1 MARALEQLRSV
12 VARLRAPG
20 GCPWDRK
27 QTHQT
32 LIPFLREESK
42 ELEVA
47 LRRGRWHEMED
58 ELGDILFHVML
69 HAKIAEENGHFSLED
84 VARSQA
90 LKLRRRHPH
99 VFGDRRFKTAE
110 EVLEHWSEVKSKERR
125 LRERDVAMRA
135 ARTPSGAGERLSDR
149 EVGCSSKGRR
159 KK

>member
-1 MARALEQLRSV
+1 MARGLDQLKSV
-12 VARLRAPG
+12 VARLRSPK

-27 QTHQT
+27 QTHRT
-32 LIPFLREESK
+32 LIPYLREEAE

-90 LKLRRRHPH
+90 LKLMRRHPH
-99 VFGDRRFKTAE
+99 VFGDRRFKTAA
-110 EVLEHWSEVKSKERR
+110 EVLRHWQEVKTEERR
-125 LRERDVAMRA
+125 LWDRDVSRRT
-135 ARTPSGAGERLSDR
+135 ARST
-149 EVGCSSKGRR
+149 RR
-159 KK
+159 RRTARR